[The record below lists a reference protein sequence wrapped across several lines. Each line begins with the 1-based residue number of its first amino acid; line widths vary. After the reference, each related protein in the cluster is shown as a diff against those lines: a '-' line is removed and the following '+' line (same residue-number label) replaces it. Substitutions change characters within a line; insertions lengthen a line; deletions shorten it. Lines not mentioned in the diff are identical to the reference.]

1 VRDHACRYPLLA
13 DEDLISLV
21 GDGDAEAFALLYDRH
36 SRAAYSLAYRLMNGR
51 QAAEDLVQES
61 FIKVWRSA
69 DGYRVGRGSVRTWL
83 LSIVR
88 NRAIDQIRSRATR
101 SRRREKVEASA
112 PTSEPNEAF
121 AETWRN
127 FKGDL
132 VRRALEELPHEQ
144 RKVLALS
151 HFSELTHMEIAERL
165 RLPLGTVKGRL
176 RLGLEKLRNDT
187 ELRDVAAG

>member
-1 VRDHACRYPLLA
+1 MRDHARRYPLLA

-101 SRRREKVEASA
+101 SRTREKVEASA